1 MREETGVFKGARGL
15 QLYYRRWLPDDEPK
29 AVLVIVHGLAEHC
42 GRYGNV
48 INHLVPLGYAVHG
61 FDLPGHGRSEGQ
73 RVYIDHFSEFTDAL
87 DEFLAIARRRHPEK
101 PLFLLGHSMG
111 GLIVARFLVERDA
124 GVAGAIVSAPAVK
137 LSDDIPLALI
147 WASRVLSRILPR
159 VGLKPMEAEGIS
171 RDPTVVKAYVNDPLV
186 YTGKITARLGDEL
199 LRAGNEVRRN
209 ASSITVPLLIL
220 QGSGDRLV
228 DPGGAQLLYD
238 ALSATDKTLKLY
250 EGLYHEVMNE
260 PERERV
266 LADVHAWLEEH
277 INI

>member
-87 DEFLAIARRRHPEK
+87 DEFLAMARRRHPEK

-159 VGLKPMEAEGIS
+159 VGLKPLEAEGIS

-277 INI
+277 INT